1 MRKIQLYISALFAVF
16 FYQTVSADPL
26 ETSRVVGSHSC
37 MTSGCHGGAGPNRGA
52 YKIWERYD
60 PHHASAATLG
70 SGRSEAMGAYLKL
83 GEKPADSKSC
93 TVCHDPMRQ
102 VDPAMF
108 APSAKSQGDENGVS
122 CANCH
127 GGAENWL
134 LSHTRPE
141 YPREALA
148 KLGMRQLASPYERA
162 NNCVA
167 CHQNLS
173 DELVAAKHPPL
184 VFELDGLLIA
194 EPKHWREE
202 KDFSNAKTW
211 LVGQAVALREA
222 AAQALREPSDR
233 RNAEIAAITALL
245 EATGTGWIFS
255 EGDLVRT
262 ADNYA
267 KGISGAPLAVT
278 QERAMLDKLV
288 ANRVPFQAGAFST
301 LQKENRML
309 AAGHYAERLTLA
321 LDRLNQS
328 LASSGG
334 EAPITGEALDEVF
347 KASKPPQA
355 FDADVADNFVRKLD
369 RLAK

>member
-1 MRKIQLYISALFAVF
+1 MRKFQLFIAAPVAIILS
-16 FYQTVSADPL
+16 QTGSADPL

-60 PHHASAATLG
+60 PHHASAATLS
-70 SGRSEAMGAYLKL
+70 SGRSESMAAYMNL
-83 GEKPADSKSC
+83 GEKAVESKTC

-108 APSAKSQGDENGVS
+108 APSAKKQGDEKGVS

-173 DELVAAKHPPL
+173 DKLVAAKHPPL

-222 AAQALREPSDR
+222 AAQAFREPSER
-233 RNAEIAAITALL
+233 RNAEIQAITALL
-245 EATGTGWIFS
+245 EATGTGWDVS
-255 EGDLVRT
+255 QGDLVRT
-262 ADNYA
+262 ADTYA
-267 KGISGAPLAVT
+267 KLISGAPMTAEQSRAV
-278 QERAMLDKLV
+278 LDKLI
-288 ANRVPFQAGAFST
+288 AYRVPFQAGAFGT
-301 LQKENRML
+301 LPKNHRML
-309 AAGHYAERLTLA
+309 ATGHYAERLTLA
-321 LDRLNQS
+321 IDRLNQS
-328 LASSGG
+328 LATSDSK
-334 EAPITGEALDEVF
+334 APLASDALDEVF

-369 RLAK
+369 RLVK